1 MPVKW
6 LIALLLVFPALLYA
20 NQEEDMEL
28 FEFLAMYDQDD
39 SAFIDSEMDERI
51 EPNNTSMEDSLTT
64 QEGMMSEPDE
74 Q

>member
-6 LIALLLVFPALLYA
+6 LIALLLVFPILLYA
-20 NQEEDMEL
+20 SQEEDMEL

-39 SAFIDSEMDERI
+39 NAFIDSEMDERI
-51 EPNNTSMEDSLTT
+51 ETSNTSMEDSLTT
-64 QEGMMSEPDE
+64 QEVMMSEPDE